1 LTTAD
6 SSTGARLRE
15 ACAVSLGSWAARARS
30 GRARRRRS
38 LRSARVRGAGSG
50 WRGAGQGGRFP
61 GRAWRSWSRVAWARG
76 VARLAGRNRGLG
88 MDDVARLEKGQGVG
102 WARGVL
108 GVEQKAREREGERW
122 RLGEHQGATAA
133 RRGG

>member
-1 LTTAD
+1 
-6 SSTGARLRE
+6 
-15 ACAVSLGSWAARARS
+15 
-30 GRARRRRS
+30 
-38 LRSARVRGAGSG
+38 
-50 WRGAGQGGRFP
+50 
-61 GRAWRSWSRVAWARG
+61 
-76 VARLAGRNRGLG
+76 